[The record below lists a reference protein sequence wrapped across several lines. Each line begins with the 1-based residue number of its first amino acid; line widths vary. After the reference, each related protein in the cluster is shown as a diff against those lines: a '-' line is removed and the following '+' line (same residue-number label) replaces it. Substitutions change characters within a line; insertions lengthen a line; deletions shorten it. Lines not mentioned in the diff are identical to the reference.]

1 MRVYFARHGETDWNA
16 LKHIQGSRDI
26 PLNAT
31 GRAQAQLLADR
42 LAAQGARI
50 ARVYTSPLC
59 RAVETAE
66 TVAARFGCGCEVLPG
81 LAEIDFGDWEGMSWS
96 EVRESDPAAFKH
108 FQENRRTQRPP
119 HGESCQ
125 DALDRLLPDVGRV
138 LRLAD
143 PQGGEILFLTHS
155 AVLKAFLCRL
165 NGPVNY
171 RPRRNHGYPLSVAD
185 FFAFSD
191 WQLCEIGGTPLS
203 TFSISPWVSYDERSV
218 FGPVGRVHHSLQ
230 FNFV

>member
-50 ARVYTSPLC
+50 ARVYTSQLC

-96 EVRESDPAAFKH
+96 EVRESDPAVFKH

-143 PQGGEILFLTHS
+143 PKDGEILILTHS

-165 NGPVNY
+165 NGTP
-171 RPRRNHGYPLSVAD
+171 
-185 FFAFSD
+185 FSSISGAYT
-191 WQLCEIGGTPLS
+191 LGNAEFL
-203 TFSISPWVSYDERSV
+203 TFSAEEI
-218 FGPVGRVHHSLQ
+218 LQ
-230 FNFV
+230 KV